1 MSVYTRHDSPFYWL
15 YIPPRRDHGKPD
27 GKAVR
32 ERTNILAT
40 PANRPLADRLFES
53 RMHALAVSSHFS
65 IPPQPRTRGKMAGW
79 AYVYFVTDGEQVKI
93 GHAVDAA
100 NRLRSLQCSHTRPL
114 TILATLLAHVSVERL
129 IHRKFHHL
137 RTRGEWFR
145 QAPELQEFIEMV
157 RAGRDVVS
165 GLLAPYTLPRSRGVH
180 GRVRPFHNKAMKME
194 QSG

>member
-1 MSVYTRHDSPFYWL
+1 VTYY
-15 YIPPRRDHGKPD
+15 
-27 GKAVR
+27 V
-32 ERTNILAT
+32 T
-40 PANRPLADRLFES
+40 PAIQHRPLNQGGPMSQRQLALKLVFSNS
-53 RMHALAVSSHFS
+53 RRNLKIETLNYARSKEPSHFS